1 MSIGIFR
8 RLYAIRRRGAQQ
20 IINGYATSDYT
31 DFTVNL
37 NVQPLSTKELLALPE
52 GSRTVKRVKSF
63 GSDALISADEH
74 GQTPGDCLFYNGEW
88 YECITC
94 VHWLHTPLSHYEA
107 QFVIL
112 ADQSSHPPPNQEAL
126 PNDN

>member
-1 MSIGIFR
+1 MNIGIFR
-8 RLYAIRRRGAQQ
+8 RPYIIRRRGEQR
-20 IINGYATSDYT
+20 IVNGYATSDYT

-37 NVQPLSTKELLALPE
+37 NVQPLSAKELLVLPE

-74 GQTPGDCLFYNGEW
+74 SQTPGDNLFYDGEW
-88 YECITC
+88 YECVKC

-107 QFVIL
+107 EFVL
-112 ADQSSHPPPNQEAL
+112 LSGQSAPPPA
-126 PNDN
+126 PGTD